1 MGFEFVQVVGELGE
15 GVTLRRKLVG
25 GEDGFM
31 GLAGTPAPE
40 LSAMM
45 EQDFHEAKHA
55 GVVDV
60 DTGDFAAP
68 GGRSTWWP

>member
-1 MGFEFVQVVGELGE
+1 MVSWVWRERQ
-15 GVTLRRKLVG
+15 
-25 GEDGFM
+25 
-31 GLAGTPAPE
+31 PPE

-55 GVVDV
+55 GVVDL

>member
-31 GLAGTPAPE
+31 GLAGTPAPRVE
-40 LSAMM
+40 CH
-45 EQDFHEAKHA
+45 DGA
-55 GVVDV
+55 GL
-60 DTGDFAAP
+60 P
-68 GGRSTWWP
+68 